1 MDLTCASRSDV
12 WMILSS
18 EGCPML
24 PKFQNIT
31 KCPALAGIIFGPHFR
46 PKAVVHLSILFLK
59 EMEESQAF
67 LAVKSLYLLQINQ
80 QLCVIL
86 ADLYSFD

>member
-24 PKFQNIT
+24 PKFQPIE
-31 KCPALAGIIFGPHFR
+31 KCPALAGIIFR
-46 PKAVVHLSILFLK
+46 PNAVVHLSFLFLK